1 MKKVL
6 GTFARIFAAILS
18 VVSICIMV
26 FTVVSVLTFN
36 RTDRE
41 LFGYKM
47 FIVLS
52 DSMSATDFSA
62 GDLVLTKDVDPSTLQ
77 PGDIIAFSSSND
89 ENYGQTVTHKIR
101 ALTTT
106 ETGEPGFIT
115 YGTTTDTDDTAIVT
129 YPDVLGKYTGH
140 LPKVGA
146 FFNFLKTTP
155 GYIICIFVPFA
166 LLILSQAV
174 ETVRLFRAY
183 KKEQMDELQAERD
196 SLKAQAEETRRMRDE
211 LLQMRQQMESGVP
224 AQPAAQPAAPQ
235 AETTQFVLPGQQT
248 GADVA
253 RQLADGGE
261 VTLQNDVTFTD
272 ADNHCIDC
280 TVAPGKRAVLHLNG
294 CKLKGSIQLAVDAA
308 LIVDGD
314 GTIQASGRSY
324 SSIGCAVYAKGKGSS
339 ATLRG
344 GNYLGGAG
352 ACAVCAAGGT
362 VLIYGGSYAV
372 RSKEASGCA
381 NTLYCTGQGRI
392 EVHGGRF
399 VNYDPTP
406 YLVKDKAM
414 TTTTAENTYF
424 YDV

>member
-6 GTFARIFAAILS
+6 GNIARVLAGILS
-18 VVSICIMV
+18 VVSVCIML

-101 ALTTT
+101 SLTTT
-106 ETGEPGFIT
+106 DDGEPGFIT
-115 YGTTTDTDDTAIVT
+115 YGTTTDTDDAAVVP
-129 YPDVLGKYTGH
+129 YADVLGKYTGH

-155 GYIICIFVPFA
+155 GYILCIFVPFA
-166 LLILSQAV
+166 LLILSQAI

-183 KKEQMDELQAERD
+183 KKEEMDELQSERD
-196 SLKAQAEETRRMRDE
+196 SLKAQAEETRRMREE
-211 LLQMRQQMESGVP
+211 LLQMKQQMADSASP
-224 AQPAAQPAAPQ
+224 QPAADA
-235 AETTQFVLPGQQT
+235 AETTQFVLPGQQI
-248 GADVA
+248 GAEVA
-253 RQLADGGE
+253 GQLTVGGE
-261 VTLQNDVTFTD
+261 VTLQNNVAFTD
-272 ADNHCIDC
+272 DAGCCIDC
-280 TVAPGKRAVLHLNG
+280 IIAPGKRAVLHLNG
-294 CKLKGSIQLAVDAA
+294 YKLKGSIQLDAGAA
-308 LIVDGD
+308 LTVDGA
-314 GTIQASGRSY
+314 GTIQATGRSY
-324 SSIGCAVYAKGKGSS
+324 SNVGCPIYARGKDSRAELLNGS
-339 ATLRG
+339 
-344 GNYLGGAG
+344 YLGGVG

-362 VLIYGGSYAV
+362 VVIRGGTYAV
-372 RSKEASGCA
+372 KSKDPQGCA
-381 NTLYCTGQGRI
+381 STLYCTGAGHI
-392 EVHGGRF
+392 EVHAGHF

-406 YLVKDKAM
+406 YLADGK
-414 TTTTAENTYF
+414 TATPQQTEAAVLYQ
-424 YDV
+424 V